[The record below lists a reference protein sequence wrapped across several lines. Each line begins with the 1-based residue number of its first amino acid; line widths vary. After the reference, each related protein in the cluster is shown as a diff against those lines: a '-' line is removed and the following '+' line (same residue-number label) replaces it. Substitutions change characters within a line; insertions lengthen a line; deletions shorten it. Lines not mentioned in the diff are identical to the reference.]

1 MLAKQEK
8 ISKFFLPSDEGNL
21 HPIENKIVSMDPNTP
36 RCQNDH
42 LHIAIKLKVPFTIFY
57 HICGHQGEIPNEV

>member
-21 HPIENKIVSMDPNTP
+21 HPIENKIVSMDPNSNQTES
-36 RCQNDH
+36 
-42 LHIAIKLKVPFTIFY
+42 AFY
-57 HICGHQGEIPNEV
+57 HLLSYLWSSGRDPK